1 MLLQGCSRPECNM
14 MEPISARD
22 EAGKPQ
28 PLSPTPDHSIER
40 SVGRAMGVVER
51 CYIMYTIRRWIA
63 IGEHTSYT
71 ENIEFNALDYL
82 LTSCNIM

>member
-40 SVGRAMGVVER
+40 SVGLNGSSRTVLHYVHCKKMDR
-51 CYIMYTIRRWIA
+51 NR
-63 IGEHTSYT
+63 
-71 ENIEFNALDYL
+71 
-82 LTSCNIM
+82 